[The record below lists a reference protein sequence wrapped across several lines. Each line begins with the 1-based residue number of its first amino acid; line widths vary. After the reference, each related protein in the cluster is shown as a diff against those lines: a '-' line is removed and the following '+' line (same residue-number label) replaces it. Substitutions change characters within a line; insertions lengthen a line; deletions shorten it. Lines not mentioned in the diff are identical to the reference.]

1 MVPSDDWKPTT
12 KFEYFGGAQR
22 SPEWFKLRL
31 GKATA
36 SRLVDWLAVSKAEKT
51 KGAPLKPR
59 LDYEKELMFERQFGV
74 SFDNYVTPAM
84 QDGVDFEDFARR
96 QYEKIMKTIVYE
108 CGAWYNDAFVASP
121 DGVIYLEGS
130 TDQGDRNKVDGLL
143 EIKVLKDTK
152 FTEVLATGVLDP
164 HWKQIQGQLWASGA
178 KWCDY
183 VVINLNTK
191 KIKII
196 RVERDEEFIE
206 WIELTLTEQLV
217 SGALDTENVYDFI
230 DAIPADLEAAVERDL
245 TGGWA

>member
-1 MVPSDDWKPTT
+1 MSDTKTT
-12 KFEYFGGAQR
+12 FEYFGGAQR

-31 GKATA
+31 GRVTA

-51 KGAPLKPR
+51 KGQPLKPR
-59 LDYEKELMFERQFGV
+59 LDYEKELMFEQQFGV

-96 QYEKIMKTIVYE
+96 QYQKIKNVVVDE
-108 CGAWYNDAFVASP
+108 CGAWYSDNFVASP
-121 DGVIYLEGS
+121 DGVLKLPAINGI
-130 TDQGDRNKVDGLL
+130 GII

-152 FTEVLATGVLDP
+152 FTEVLASGVLDP

-183 VVINLNTK
+183 IVINLNTR

-206 WIELTLTEQLV
+206 WIELTLTEKFVV
-217 SGALDTENVYDFI
+217 SELDTKDVWDFL
-230 DAIPADLEAAVERDL
+230 DPLPAGSEAAIASQNND
-245 TGGWA
+245 GGWDK